1 MPFCAMSTGTPWH
14 RLGSAILGASTFA
27 CPDVLGKVKLNA
39 GADVLTLATFRSY
52 VALIL
57 VYAWLQFG
65 SRPQSITL
73 LAKWISLGLGVLFTG
88 NVFGLFKA
96 FELIEVPVAVL
107 PTSSIRCSPGLPPRQ
122 QGSRS

>member
-27 CPDVLGKVKLNA
+27 CPDV
-39 GADVLTLATFRSY
+39 ATFRSY
-52 VALIL
+52 AALIL

-107 PTSSIRCSPGLPPRQ
+107 PTSSIRCSPGLPLRQ
-122 QGSRS
+122 PASRR